1 MDKKSII
8 WVLLTVAFLVAIFYG
23 EPSKLLNED
32 EGVKRTGVN
41 IQGVIHNNIG
51 DTVKF
56 YGADTTYI
64 AALDS
69 VTRIFSINFDL
80 DSATFFNFF
89 HGEES
94 TRMHVKPNDNI
105 TLSLNTAEFDESITY
120 SGSETSSALAWM
132 YLEEENQD
140 FPSIMDLSD
149 EELDPAFEEYFA
161 TRKEKLEDF
170 KESDP
175 DFYASVSND
184 FDGLEN
190 YFRQKRTSMLALPK
204 PGEDAFEISY
214 PDKDS
219 TIVNLSDFVGN
230 VVYVDVWATWCG
242 PCRIEIPHLVE
253 LENEY
258 EEKDVTF
265 IGVSLDV
272 LEDKQTWLDMMEE
285 KNMAGQQL
293 ITGGWTCQITND
305 YAITSIPRFML
316 FDKEGKV
323 ANLDAPRPSSD
334 EIRPLLD
341 GLLGE

>member
-8 WVLLTVAFLVAIFYG
+8 WVLLTVAFLAALFYG
-23 EPSKLLNED
+23 EPSKLLNGE
-32 EGVKRTGVN
+32 EEVERLGVN

-56 YGADTTYI
+56 YGPDTTYL

-132 YLEEENQD
+132 YMEEENQD
-140 FPSIMDLSD
+140 FPRIMDLSD
-149 EELDPAFEEYFA
+149 EELDPAFEGYFA
-161 TRKEKLEDF
+161 TIKEKLEEF

-190 YFRQKRTSMLALPK
+190 YLRNKRTSMLALPK
-204 PGEDAFEISY
+204 PGEKAFEISY

-219 TIVNLSDFVGN
+219 TIVKLSDFVGN

-242 PCRIEIPHLVE
+242 PCRTEIPHLVE
-253 LENEY
+253 LEHEY
-258 EEKDVTF
+258 EGKDVTF
-265 IGVSLDV
+265 IGVSVDV
-272 LEDKQTWLDMMEE
+272 LEEKQDWLDMMEE
-285 KNMAGQQL
+285 KNMAGVQL
-293 ITGGWTCQITND
+293 ITGGWKCQMTDD

-316 FDKEGKV
+316 FNKEGKV
-323 ANLDAPRPSSD
+323 ANLDAPRPSSYD
-334 EIRPLLD
+334 IRPLLD
-341 GLLGE
+341 SLLGD